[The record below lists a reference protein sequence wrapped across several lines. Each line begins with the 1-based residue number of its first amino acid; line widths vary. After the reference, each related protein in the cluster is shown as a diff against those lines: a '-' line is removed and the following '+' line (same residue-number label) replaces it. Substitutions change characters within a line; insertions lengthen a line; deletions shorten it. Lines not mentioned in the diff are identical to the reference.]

1 MPELWD
7 LARYVEEHPD
17 DREQRWRLAK
27 KLYNAWEYRL
37 ALEHLQILRGEF
49 SERVNIARYLAATY
63 YRLGRY
69 GEARRELER
78 AIATWPHEVG
88 LREQLGR
95 VLEVAGE
102 RKEAIQVWED
112 VRALDA
118 HHPIADSAIRRL
130 KAETDESPEGELH
143 LGSSDSGM
151 NLLPGRVCQQ
161 CGAQNGED
169 LEVCWQCGAPLFSV
183 RPRARGGAQ
192 PTPTGQTR
200 VPPEQLNLVA
210 GLVSVGLAA
219 GTVYGVLD
227 YWLNHWQAEGYIATV
242 GDLYWEGFFWTRVA
256 LTALI
261 FILWPV
267 AIGVALQAV
276 NRSVKP
282 PSVPALTGL
291 VLGGIVALS
300 AWLPSGPVLYTLG
313 GTLLISFVLIASTY
327 RLGWKRGITAWAV
340 HAVVLLGTLGLG
352 VWALESWQLDRPLN
366 PLTEVPAITSFT
378 LNNAHDQTPVRTYE
392 APRFPFEHTVTVRDT
407 GSEWIHARASEIAVR
422 VSLVGAARG
431 ARYEL
436 INEDGT
442 TAFFQRLDRTA
453 LDTMVRLVP
462 GTTYR
467 AVLTAPQAERAAIV
481 YAGVLVLADTVAP
494 ATESA
499 P

>member
-37 ALEHLQILRGEF
+37 ALEHLQILRTEF

-69 GEARRELER
+69 GEAQRELER
-78 AIATWPHEVG
+78 AIETWPHEVG

-95 VLEVAGE
+95 VLEVAGD
-102 RKEAIQVWED
+102 RKEAMRVWEE
-112 VRALDA
+112 VLALDA

-130 KAETDESPEGELH
+130 KAGEDETPEGELH

-183 RPRARGGAQ
+183 RPRARGGGLL
-192 PTPTGQTR
+192 TPTGQTR

-227 YWLNHWQAEGYIATV
+227 YWLNHWQAQDYIATV
-242 GDLYWEGFFWTRVA
+242 GDLYWAGFFWTRVA

-267 AIGVALQAV
+267 AIGVALQVV
-276 NRSVKP
+276 NRGVKP

-291 VLGGIVALS
+291 VLAGIVALS
-300 AWLPSGPVLYTLG
+300 AWLPSGPVLYALA

-327 RLGWKRGITAWAV
+327 RLGWKRGIAAWAV
-340 HAVVLLGTLGLG
+340 HAVVLLGTLGIGL
-352 VWALESWQLDRPLN
+352 WALESWQLDRPLN
-366 PLTEVPAITSFT
+366 PIAEVPAITRVAQS
-378 LNNAHDQTPVRTYE
+378 HDHSE
-392 APRFPFEHTVTVRDT
+392 APVQRLETVSFPFEHTLTLRDT
-407 GSEWIHARASEIAVR
+407 GSEWIHARASQVALR
-422 VSLVGAARG
+422 VALVGPSVG

-436 INEDGT
+436 INADGT
-442 TAFFQRLDRTA
+442 TAFFHRLDREPLET
-453 LDTMVRLVP
+453 TVRLVP

-467 AVLTAPQAERAAIV
+467 AVLTAPRAERAAIAC
-481 YAGVLVLADTVAP
+481 AGVLVLAETAAP
-494 ATESA
+494 ATETA
-499 P
+499 R